1 MSFKRWLFEQAE
13 TKRLPFDKSKRRGW
27 WREGDHYILYHGTHD
42 RNVQSMMKSGINRP
56 DPSTGMYSTTP
67 DPHTAH
73 GYAAMSGGGGEAHF
87 RGVGAKATTTPHSER
102 SVLKLKIPAD
112 WAERNMDADLRG
124 NMGDARRRMLSRGE
138 YVKWVAGNPD
148 KDDSEYYMATEVR
161 FKKPIP
167 PEFIEGHM
175 KKMDQQAQK
184 R

>member
-124 NMGDARRRMLSRGE
+124 NMGDAKKRMMDRNE
-138 YVKWVAGNPD
+138 YYKWVAKNPEVA
-148 KDDSEYYMATEVR
+148 DSDYYMATEVR

-175 KKMDQQAQK
+175 KKLGN
-184 R
+184 

>member
-1 MSFKRWLFEQAE
+1 MSFKRWLFEQTE
-13 TKRLPFDKSKRRGW
+13 SKRLPFDKAKRRGW

-42 RNVQSMMKSGINRP
+42 RNIASMMKSGINKP

-73 GYAAMSGGGGEAHF
+73 GYASMSGGGGEAHF
-87 RGVGAKATTTPHSER
+87 RGVNAKATTTPHSER

-138 YVKWVAGNPD
+138 YTKWVAGNPD
-148 KDDSEYYMATEVR
+148 KNDSEYYMATEVR

-175 KKMDQQAQK
+175 KKFEG
-184 R
+184 